1 MSRRGNWTRIFILIL
16 AAVACAAVSNLAA
29 SRERKMAWVGDYSRA
44 LEIDS
49 ASSAAA
55 SIPASVPTAAPAAPA
70 APENAS
76 ATPPAAV
83 TEPPRAA
90 AAAAVA
96 PAGGPAG
103 VPAEAAK
110 VAPPPAAAAKTFA
123 PHPDRASVE
132 ITTDDAEALF
142 RQGRLFLDARRTSA
156 YTDGHIPGARS
167 FPVWESDIADRVKA
181 FFEEGLDQNA
191 PIVIYCSG
199 GDCED
204 SHMLAEKLYMV
215 GFNNLLVYKD
225 GFPGWQKRGLPA
237 VKGPKP

>member
-1 MSRRGNWTRIFILIL
+1 MSRLRNWTRILILIL
-16 AAVACAAVSNLAA
+16 AAIVCAAVSNLAA

-44 LEIDS
+44 LEIVS
-49 ASSAAA
+49 ASTAAA
-55 SIPASVPTAAPAAPA
+55 SIPAAVPTAAPGAPA

-76 ATPPAAV
+76 ATPPAAAV
-83 TEPPRAA
+83 TEPPRGG
-90 AAAAVA
+90 AAAAVS
-96 PAGGPAG
+96 AG
-103 VPAEAAK
+103 VPAEAVK
-110 VAPPPAAAAKTFA
+110 VAPAPAAAAKTFA

-132 ITTDDAEALF
+132 ISTEDAEGLF
-142 RQGRLFLDARRTSA
+142 RQGRLFLDARRTSV

-167 FPVWESDIADRVKA
+167 FPVWESDIANRVKA
-181 FFEEGLDQNA
+181 FFEEGGGDRDQNA

-225 GFPGWQKRGLPA
+225 GFPAWQKRGLPA
-237 VKGPKP
+237 VKGGKP

>member
-1 MSRRGNWTRIFILIL
+1 MNRRLNWTRILVLIL
-16 AAVACAAVSNLAA
+16 AAAVCAAVSNFAA

-44 LEIDS
+44 LEVVP

-55 SIPASVPTAAPAAPA
+55 GVSASVPTAAPGAPA
-70 APENAS
+70 AAENAS
-76 ATPPAAV
+76 ATPPAAAV
-83 TEPPRAA
+83 TEPPPAA
-90 AAAAVA
+90 
-96 PAGGPAG
+96 PAG
-103 VPAEAAK
+103 VPASASVEATK
-110 VAPPPAAAAKTFA
+110 VAPASAAAAKTFA

-132 ITTDDAEALF
+132 ITTEDAESLF

-156 YTDGHIPGARS
+156 YADGHIPGARS

-191 PIVIYCSG
+191 AIVIYCSG

>member
-1 MSRRGNWTRIFILIL
+1 LVLVL
-16 AAVACAAVSNLAA
+16 AAAVCAAVSNLAA
-29 SRERKMAWVGDYSRA
+29 SRERKMAWVGNYSRA
-44 LEIDS
+44 LEIVP

-55 SIPASVPTAAPAAPA
+55 AIPASVPTAAPGAPA
-70 APENAS
+70 VPEDAS
-76 ATPPAAV
+76 ATPPAAAV

-90 AAAAVA
+90 SAAVA
-96 PAGGPAG
+96 APPGVPAGGPAQ
-103 VPAEAAK
+103 ATK
-110 VAPPPAAAAKTFA
+110 VAPAPAAAVKTFS

-132 ITTDDAEALF
+132 ITTEDAEALF

-156 YTDGHIPGARS
+156 YADGHIPGARS

>member
-1 MSRRGNWTRIFILIL
+1 
-16 AAVACAAVSNLAA
+16 
-29 SRERKMAWVGDYSRA
+29 MAWVGEYSRA
-44 LEIDS
+44 LEVAS

-55 SIPASVPTAAPAAPA
+55 STPAAAPTAAAAAP
-70 APENAS
+70 PN
-76 ATPPAAV
+76 PDV
-83 TEPPRAA
+83 TEPPRAGA
-90 AAAAVA
+90 
-96 PAGGPAG
+96 
-103 VPAEAAK
+103 PAEAAK
-110 VAPPPAAAAKTFA
+110 KPAPAPAVAAKTFA

-132 ITTDDAEALF
+132 IGTEDAEVLF

-156 YTDGHIPGARS
+156 YADGHVAGARS
-167 FPVWESDIADRVKA
+167 FPVWESDVADRVKA

-237 VKGPKP
+237 VKGSKP

>member
-1 MSRRGNWTRIFILIL
+1 MRILILIL

-44 LEIDS
+44 LEIVS

-55 SIPASVPTAAPAAPA
+55 SIPPSVPTAAPAAPA

-90 AAAAVA
+90 AAAAA
-96 PAGGPAG
+96 APAG
-103 VPAEAAK
+103 VPAGVPAKAAK
-110 VAPPPAAAAKTFA
+110 VAPAPAAAAKTFP

-142 RQGRLFLDARRTSA
+142 RQGRLFLDARRTSV

-181 FFEEGLDQNA
+181 FFEEGLDQNV

-237 VKGPKP
+237 VKGRKP

>member
-1 MSRRGNWTRIFILIL
+1 MGWSRILIL
-16 AAVACAAVSNLAA
+16 ILLAVVCAAVSNLAA
-29 SRERKMAWVGDYSRA
+29 SKERKMAWVGTYSRA
-44 LEIDS
+44 LDTAPAAGETASVPVS
-49 ASSAAA
+49 APAVSQTSSTTSAAA
-55 SIPASVPTAAPAAPA
+55 PSAAPTGKA
-70 APENAS
+70 
-76 ATPPAAV
+76 
-83 TEPPRAA
+83 
-90 AAAAVA
+90 
-96 PAGGPAG
+96 
-103 VPAEAAK
+103 
-110 VAPPPAAAAKTFA
+110 FA

-132 ITTDDAEALF
+132 IGTDDAEQLF
-142 RQGRLFLDARRTSA
+142 GEKRLFLDARRTTV

-167 FPVWESDIADRVKA
+167 FPIWESDIADRVKA
-181 FFEEGLDQNA
+181 FYEEGLDQNA